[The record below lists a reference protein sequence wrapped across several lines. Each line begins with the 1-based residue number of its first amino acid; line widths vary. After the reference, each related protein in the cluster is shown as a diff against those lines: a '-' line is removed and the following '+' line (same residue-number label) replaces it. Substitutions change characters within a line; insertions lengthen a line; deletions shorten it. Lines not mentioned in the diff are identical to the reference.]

1 MPGVW
6 TVGWREAAWKQ
17 LGDAKW
23 DVAIVGGGITGAGI
37 LAEATRAG
45 LRAVLVEGADFASGT
60 SSRSSKLVHGGL
72 RYLRNGQIR
81 LTRESV
87 KERERLMREAPG
99 LVDGLGFL
107 LTTFEGDRTKPW
119 MFGAGLAIYDV
130 LARKWAHEKQDVA
143 ELVRRCPALAGSPL
157 KGGYHYIDA
166 QTDDARLVLRVLR
179 EGVRRGGTAI
189 NYVRAKSLVR
199 DRQQQVR
206 GVVVE
211 DVGGGTTRTTEIR
224 AKVVI
229 NATGAWAD
237 ELRQEVGATSRLR
250 RIRGSH
256 LILPRAK
263 LDVPEAVTMLHPRDG
278 RALFAIPWEGV
289 TIVGTTD
296 VDEGAHSEI
305 DTAIALSEAE
315 YIQEAVDRSF
325 PKLGLRL
332 DDVIATYAGVRG
344 VVNTGKRNPSKE
356 SREHVLWN
364 ESGLLTVAGGKLT
377 TFRLMARQALAALE
391 EVLPDLELSR
401 NSDRIL
407 DEVPE
412 VEWPGSLEPDERRRL
427 LGRHGEDV
435 VSVLAARDDL
445 QHIGGSE
452 AYWAELR
459 WAARAEGVV
468 HLDDLLLRRVR
479 LGLLLPTGGEE
490 FRTRVRAVAQPELG
504 WDDAKWTTEHARYT
518 KLIRRAYSLDGARDA
533 ASHAAE

>member
-1 MPGVW
+1 MW
-6 TVGWREAAWKQ
+6 TVGWRDAAWKR
-17 LGDAKW
+17 LSEGKW

-72 RYLRNGQIR
+72 RYLRNGQLR

-99 LVDGLGFL
+99 LVDALGFL

-130 LARKWAHEKQDVA
+130 LARKWAHQKQDVK
-143 ELVRRCPALAGSPL
+143 ELIRRCPPLAGSPL
-157 KGGYHYIDA
+157 KGGYHYLDA

-189 NYVRAKSLVR
+189 NYVRAKSLLR
-199 DRQQQVR
+199 DRQKNVV
-206 GVVVE
+206 GVTVE
-211 DVGGGTTRTTEIR
+211 DASGGATRAAEIR

-237 ELRQEVGATSRLR
+237 ELRGEVGAAPRLR

-256 LILPRAK
+256 LILPREK
-263 LDVPEAVTMLHPRDG
+263 LPVPEAVTMLHPRDG

-305 DTAIALSEAE
+305 DTAIAISEAE

-325 PKLGLRL
+325 PKLGLGL

-364 ESGLLTVAGGKLT
+364 ESGLLTVTGGKLT
-377 TFRLMARQALAALE
+377 TFRLMARHALAALE
-391 EVLPDLELSR
+391 DVLPDLEVSKNR
-401 NSDRIL
+401 DRIL

-412 VEWPGSLEPDERRRL
+412 VQWPAGLEPDEQRRL

-435 VSVLAARDDL
+435 ASVLAAREDL
-445 QHIGGSE
+445 QRIGDTE

-479 LGLLLPTGGEE
+479 LGILLPNGAEDHMP
-490 FRTRVRAVAQPELG
+490 RVRAIAQPELG
-504 WDDAKWTTEHARYT
+504 WDDTRWTTEHERYT
-518 KLIRRAYSLDGARDA
+518 RLVRRAYSLQGARDA
-533 ASHAAE
+533 TPHAAE